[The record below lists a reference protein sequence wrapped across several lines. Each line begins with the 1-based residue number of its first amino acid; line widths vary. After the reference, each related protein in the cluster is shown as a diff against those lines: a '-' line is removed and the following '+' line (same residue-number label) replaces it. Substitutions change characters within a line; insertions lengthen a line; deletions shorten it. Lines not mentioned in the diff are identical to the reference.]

1 MTIIAERQKS
11 TGVLQQ
17 LRDTVVEQNL
27 ILDWP
32 YPIVAERPL
41 HRLSL
46 DQYHWLIEQGF
57 FQPEDR
63 VELIEGILV
72 DMSPLGPQHADAVDA
87 LLEELVTKIK
97 RRARVRIQQPIT
109 LPELTTEPE
118 PEFVLATRTQVYRT
132 KHPLPADVLLIGEVS
147 DSTLAYDRNRKM
159 RLYAAAGIQ
168 EYWIVNLVDNV
179 LEVYRDPIGSGSS
192 ADYKTKLKYQPSTKV
207 APAAL
212 PNCRIDLNT
221 VFFGLVDDAA
231 PDREE

>member
-118 PEFVLATRTQVYRT
+118 
-132 KHPLPADVLLIGEVS
+132 LPADVLLIGEVS

-179 LEVYRDPIGSGSS
+179 LEVYRDPMGSGSS

>member
-1 MTIIAERQKS
+1 MTIIAERQEPIR
-11 TGVLQQ
+11 VLQD
-17 LRDTVVEQNL
+17 LRDIVVEQNP

-32 YPIVAERPL
+32 YAIVAERPL

-46 DQYHWLIEQGF
+46 DEYHWLIEQGF

-87 LLEELVTKIK
+87 LMEELVTKIK

-109 LPELTTEPE
+109 LPELSTEPE
-118 PEFVLATRTQVYRT
+118 PDFVLATRTQAYRT

-147 DSTLAYDRNRKM
+147 DSTLAYDRGKKL
-159 RLYAAAGIQ
+159 RLYAAAGIP
-168 EYWIVNLVDNV
+168 EYWIVNLVNNV
-179 LEVYRDPIGSGSS
+179 LEVYRDPMGSGSS
-192 ADYKTKLKYQPSTKV
+192 ADYKTKLTYQPNAKV

-212 PNCRIDLNT
+212 PTCRIDLNI
-221 VFFGLVDDAA
+221 VFFGLVDDASS
-231 PDREE
+231 DTEE